1 MKPLVHTV
9 GRERIETREL
19 AKNKFATVILA
30 LGGEPE
36 IRQYTSEVEARAGH
50 DQAVKESSDRQNA
63 EK

>member
-19 AKNKFATVILA
+19 APGKFATVRTT
-30 LGGEPE
+30 GDG
-36 IRQYTSEVEARAGH
+36 QYTATKTTSELDARAAH
-50 DQAVKESSDRQNA
+50 DKAVKESAERQNA